1 MREIRIYVSFLLL
14 SVLLFGCS
22 GKEGLIRD
30 FDDDLAKGIEDD
42 ADKIQVVVGTY
53 NLRLLTSADVGVE
66 DWENRKQWVR
76 KIVDNYDFDILS
88 TQEGYITQI
97 EDVVADKAYAYVAVG
112 RDDGVSAGETS
123 AILYKTDK
131 FDIEDE
137 GTFWLSETP
146 EVPSS
151 GWDATIKRI
160 CTWVKFREIASDRVF
175 FVFNAHYDH
184 QGTIARVESSN
195 LMLSKIKEIATDFPV
210 VMTGDLN
217 SEPPSDAVTALVS
230 TKFLWDSK
238 PITRTPATGPEGTY
252 YGYDLTKAPTSR
264 IDYAFVSRKVHV
276 LEYNVINDD
285 FTTGN
290 IASDHL
296 PVRVKVQF

>member
-1 MREIRIYVSFLLL
+1 
-14 SVLLFGCS
+14 
-22 GKEGLIRD
+22 
-30 FDDDLAKGIEDD
+30 
-42 ADKIQVVVGTY
+42 
-53 NLRLLTSADVGVE
+53 
-66 DWENRKQWVR
+66 WENRKQWVR
-76 KIVDNYDFDILS
+76 KIVDDHDFDILS

-97 EDVVADKAYAYVAVG
+97 DDVVAGKNYAYVAVG
-112 RDDGVSAGETS
+112 RDDGVSAGETC

-131 FDIEDE
+131 FNVEDE
-137 GTFWLSETP
+137 GTFWLSMTP
-146 EVPSS
+146 DVPSS

-160 CTWVKFREIASDRVF
+160 CTWIKFREIASDKTF
-175 FVFNAHYDH
+175 FVFNADYDH
-184 QGTIARVESSN
+184 QGTIARVESSK
-195 LMLSKIKEIATDFPV
+195 LMLSKIQEIATDFPL

-252 YGYDLTKAPTSR
+252 YGYDFTTTPTSR

-296 PVRVKVQF
+296 PVRVK